1 MFVINAGKY
10 YICNN
15 NSHLKIIFR
24 HSCIFFKKLA
34 GRTLNCRTWKKYIC
48 SHFHLFVICYISKI
62 KSHLN
67 IIFYHSIIFFKRLTG
82 RTLHLKSSYF
92 HLFYLHCEEED
103 PQQNLC
109 KILYSWSAPHLLLG
123 GRLISHPVEL
133 VGDVIEQHKEITGN
147 RNSGDTFAALLRWG
161 KLHQEHRWYYH
172 HHQSTRKT
180 THNCPTTKGTFR
192 GAAMVIQIPT
202 IIWKFPLNLKCP
214 RVFRGGLST
223 LKW

>member
-10 YICNN
+10 YICKN
-15 NSHLKIIFR
+15 NSHLK
-24 HSCIFFKKLA
+24 
-34 GRTLNCRTWKKYIC
+34 
-48 SHFHLFVICYISKI
+48 SKI
-62 KSHLN
+62 FAKY
-67 IIFYHSIIFFKRLTG
+67 FTAD
-82 RTLHLKSSYF
+82 LHHTY
-92 HLFYLHCEEED
+92 C
-103 PQQNLC
+103 
-109 KILYSWSAPHLLLG
+109 W

-180 THNCPTTKGTFR
+180 THNCPTTKGTFWR
-192 GAAMVIQIPT
+192 AAMVIQIPT

-214 RVFRGGLST
+214 HVFRGDHST
-223 LKW
+223 LKWSLNVSTNIAGFGKIFTSFTVPWTSSSQMTLSVVGLLRLSCKIMQRT